1 VNVIGERLAAVA
13 GSAGLD
19 TVREVG
25 ELLATSGPPLEPAG
39 SDLLDYTRSIVAGL
53 KNTTGAG
60 DPDNGEVFGQ
70 AQATFDAVNE
80 ALQSATPAGWEGA
93 GSYFYMEQNARQQLR
108 SEAMAE
114 ADHVVHTVLQREAD
128 QIALRRGH
136 LDDQCNFLAD
146 AGHVMLPLQF
156 VPRYGQAMKLAVE
169 IAAVQTS
176 IGECRHKMNV
186 LHAEVAQNAA
196 ELQRTVGRYSAVAD
210 GAEIFSTATDFQ
222 PRTKPRPQV
231 ADGELMTGALL
242 SGAEP
247 ESDPLPP
254 RVAARLDLDNPP
266 GPPAGMPLQDGR

>member
-1 VNVIGERLAAVA
+1 VNVIGERLAGIA

-19 TVREVG
+19 TVRAVG
-25 ELLATSGPPLEPAG
+25 EHLATSGPPLEAAR
-39 SDLLDYTRSIVAGL
+39 SDLLDYTQTIIAGL
-53 KNTTGAG
+53 KDTTGGG
-60 DPDNGEVFGQ
+60 DPDNGEVFGR

-80 ALQSATPAGWEGA
+80 VLQSATSGGWEGA
-93 GSYFYMEQNARQQLR
+93 GSYFYTEQNARQQLR

-156 VPRYGQAMKLAVE
+156 VPRYGLAMKLAVE

-176 IGECRHKMNV
+176 IGECRHQMNV
-186 LHAEVAQNAA
+186 LQSEVAQNAA
-196 ELQRTVGRYSAVAD
+196 ELQQTVGRYSAVAD
-210 GAEIFSTATDFQ
+210 GAEIFSTATDFE

-231 ADGELMTGALL
+231 TDGELLTGALMA
-242 SGAEP
+242 GADP

-254 RVAARLDLDNPP
+254 RIAARLDRDNPP

>member
-1 VNVIGERLAAVA
+1 VNVIGERLAGIA

-19 TVREVG
+19 TVRAVG
-25 ELLATSGPPLEPAG
+25 EHLATSGPPLEAAR
-39 SDLLDYTRSIVAGL
+39 SDLLDYTQTIIAGL
-53 KNTTGAG
+53 KDTTGGG
-60 DPDNGEVFGQ
+60 DPDNGEVFGR

-80 ALQSATPAGWEGA
+80 VLQSATSGGWEGA
-93 GSYFYMEQNARQQLR
+93 GSYFYTEQNARQQLR

-156 VPRYGQAMKLAVE
+156 VPRYGLAMKLAVE

-176 IGECRHKMNV
+176 IGECRHQMNV
-186 LHAEVAQNAA
+186 LQSEVAQNAA
-196 ELQRTVGRYSAVAD
+196 ELQQTVGRYSAVAD
-210 GAEIFSTATDFQ
+210 GAEIFSTATDFE
-222 PRTKPRPQV
+222 PRAKPRPQV
-231 ADGELMTGALL
+231 TDGELLTGALMA
-242 SGAEP
+242 GADP

-254 RVAARLDLDNPP
+254 RIAARLDRDNPP